1 MALSPLLIRIVG
13 DSSSATTALQK
24 LNQDIA
30 TSRRNFQRD
39 FGEIARIARANA
51 LAISAGVGAAGFA
64 VTRLVRDAHR
74 ELDAFRASQRTLAA
88 TAQLSGVPL
97 ETLASLADQARRNF
111 QFGTVT
117 ANSFTTEIVKLTAK
131 AGDIRLAGDALRAF
145 VEVGAARGLTAQKT
159 LEALRQA
166 ILGIDEG
173 TDKLFGANPSVI
185 YQEFA
190 DAIGTTVGRLTDQ
203 QKALALVNRA
213 LQDGERVRGAYAEFL
228 RSAAGQQQ
236 LLTEQTA
243 SFRIELAKA
252 IEPAR
257 IELLRF
263 LRETVAD
270 LTAELA
276 KPETQRELREYAEAF
291 RVIAET
297 ALKAANAIR
306 FLGRV
311 GILRR
316 PGQFQHVRLLTPEE
330 LAARG
335 GFVGGAGRSFG
346 GPDTPAPRATGAPTT
361 TTVPATPATAT
372 TVAPAIHPAV
382 GELVDSL
389 RAGARR
395 IRQAALDLRL
405 APGPGRVVPDTAAL
419 SGFTPAPVPP
429 RELAPVEF
437 RELPVPTEVERAREF
452 LESAAAAGVTRADQ
466 LLPELR
472 QEFEQAIE
480 VMRRHRKAEEEL
492 ARAIEGARVD
502 IQSVLGAVGIA
513 ANAAVGLVRG
523 TTTPLGAAG
532 SLAGAAAGL
541 FSGPLGV
548 ALGAAS
554 IGLGVADALFGRD
567 SREREEEM
575 FRAHLRALRQA
586 AEEQIIDVTIVL
598 PDTLDPQNPLVQERL
613 GETVEAIAR
622 GRKTRVRF
630 ESRAGAGR
638 F

>member
-1 MALSPLLIRIVG
+1 MALGPLLIRIVG
-13 DSSSATTALQK
+13 DSSSATTALRK

-39 FGEIARIARANA
+39 FGEIARIARRNA
-51 LAISAGVGAAGFA
+51 LAISAAVGAAGFA
-64 VTRLVRDAHR
+64 VTRLVRDANR

-213 LQDGERVRGAYAEFL
+213 LQDGEKVRGSYSEFL

-236 LLTEQTA
+236 LLTEQTT

-257 IELLRF
+257 VELLRF
-263 LRETVAD
+263 LRQAVAD

-276 KPETQRELREYAEAF
+276 QPETQRELREYAEAF
-291 RVIAET
+291 RVIAEL

-316 PGQFQHVRLLTPEE
+316 PGQFQHVRLLTPT
-330 LAARG
+330 
-335 GFVGGAGRSFG
+335 S
-346 GPDTPAPRATGAPTT
+346 
-361 TTVPATPATAT
+361 
-372 TVAPAIHPAV
+372 
-382 GELVDSL
+382 
-389 RAGARR
+389 
-395 IRQAALDLRL
+395 
-405 APGPGRVVPDTAAL
+405 
-419 SGFTPAPVPP
+419 PP
-429 RELAPVEF
+429 R
-437 RELPVPTEVERAREF
+437 
-452 LESAAAAGVTRADQ
+452 
-466 LLPELR
+466 
-472 QEFEQAIE
+472 
-480 VMRRHRKAEEEL
+480 
-492 ARAIEGARVD
+492 
-502 IQSVLGAVGIA
+502 
-513 ANAAVGLVRG
+513 
-523 TTTPLGAAG
+523 AAG
-532 SLAGAAAGL
+532 S
-541 FSGPLGV
+541 SGV
-548 ALGAAS
+548 
-554 IGLGVADALFGRD
+554 R
-567 SREREEEM
+567 SR
-575 FRAHLRALRQA
+575 
-586 AEEQIIDVTIVL
+586 TC
-598 PDTLDPQNPLVQERL
+598 
-613 GETVEAIAR
+613 
-622 GRKTRVRF
+622 
-630 ESRAGAGR
+630 
-638 F
+638 